1 MKKIII
7 FNIGTNLGGIEK
19 SLIQFLKYISTME
32 LEIDL
37 VLWKKPGELYSEI
50 PSQINILSSP
60 SPGRLSSVFYEK
72 RPIKILKRM
81 KQYIQVKM
89 DKRIGCAWKHFECQK
104 KQYDIAISYCQNG
117 YSPYYVIDK
126 VSANE
131 KYLFYHHGSYEK
143 GKKEQEVDLEYYK
156 KYNKI
161 ITVSDANK
169 SMLETHFPELKDKIL
184 VIHNLLDEE
193 KIRFL
198 SNEKLEIC
206 EINAGCKIVSV
217 GRISEEKGQL
227 FSLEVAKLLK
237 QQKFQF
243 HWIFVGDGPQKDI
256 CVQKVKE
263 YDLEK
268 ECIFVGAQTNP
279 YSYMRWADLYVQTSS
294 VEADPVTI
302 QEAMILCKPIIVSD
316 ILAMREATG
325 EGQFAIL
332 CSLNKDSFVK
342 AIVSL
347 YGDMQIRETLLSNI
361 QNRVNPNKCSKE
373 QINNLLFKR

>member
-1 MKKIII
+1 MKRIII
-7 FNIGTNLGGIEK
+7 FNIGTDLGGIEK
-19 SLIQFLKYISTME
+19 SLIQFLKYISTKE
-32 LEIDL
+32 IEIDL
-37 VLWKKPGELYSEI
+37 VLWKKPGELYNEI
-50 PSQINILSSP
+50 PAQINILPSP
-60 SPGRLSSVFYEK
+60 STGNFASVFYEK
-72 RPIKILKRM
+72 NFMQVLKRM
-81 KQYIQVKM
+81 KRYIQSNV

-126 VSANE
+126 VSADK

-143 GKKEQEVDLEYYK
+143 GKKEQNFDLLYYK

-161 ITVSDANK
+161 ITVSNTNK
-169 SMLETHFPELKDKIL
+169 VMLETHFPELKDKIS

-198 SNEKLEIC
+198 SRKKLKIC
-206 EINAGCKIVSV
+206 QENTGCKIVSV

-227 FSLEVAKLLK
+227 FSLEVAKVLK

-243 HWIFVGDGPQKDI
+243 CWIFVGDGPQKDTCI
-256 CVQKVKE
+256 QKVKE
-263 YDLEK
+263 YNLEK

-279 YSYMRWADLYVQTSS
+279 YAYMRWADLYVQTSN

-316 ILAMREATG
+316 ILAMREAAG
-325 EGQFAIL
+325 EGRFAIL
-332 CSLNKDSFVK
+332 CNLNTDSFVK
-342 AIVSL
+342 RIVTL
-347 YGDMQIRETLLSNI
+347 YHDMQTQEILLSNI
-361 QNRVNPNKCSKE
+361 RNRINPNKRSKE
-373 QINNLLFKR
+373 QINNLLFEK